1 MGEFNGVVGGVSNIV
16 AVEFNP
22 WWEGIE
28 GTVQVQHVDGET
40 LSPRQAYER
49 VLNWQV
55 LERPIF
61 VDTAIDDE
69 PQNLVV
75 VPNKLALIRDDLRT
89 VMGVHSDSYGKVQN
103 EMLCEFMEA
112 LKIVGSDVEII
123 SAGEL
128 FGGPVVWMLA
138 KLGEDKHFLGR
149 DERIAR
155 YFAVCSSHDGS
166 LAFGCKPTDTRI
178 ECMNTF
184 NAAVSGGDGWDIKLR
199 HTSGVDDQLKVAKRT
214 LDGLYAHSE
223 ELDREIEELLS
234 TPFAASD
241 YRDII
246 VADINPE
253 PEPLKGE
260 TKVSPTRLTNWEK
273 RRDALLGAYERPDQG
288 NITGT
293 AWGAVMG
300 VNSYEN
306 WMQQVKRGTRAQ
318 NQAVKALRGHYPLT
332 QRARTLVSG

>member
-1 MGEFNGVVGGVSNIV
+1 MGEHNGVVGGVSNIV
-16 AVEFNP
+16 AVNFKP

-28 GTVQVQHVDGET
+28 GTVQVQHVNGET
-40 LSPRQAYER
+40 LSPREAFER

-55 LERPIF
+55 LERDVY
-61 VDTAIDDE
+61 VDIGVNAEGTTF
-69 PQNLVV
+69 QK
-75 VPNKLALIRDDLRT
+75 VPNKLALIRDDTLA
-89 VMGVHSDSYGKVQN
+89 VLGIHSDSYGKVQN

-184 NAAVSGGDGWDIKLR
+184 AAATSSGGWDIRLR
-199 HTSGVDDQLKVAKRT
+199 HTSNVDDHLAVAKRT
-214 LDGLYAHSE
+214 LDGLYAHSAD
-223 ELDREIEELLS
+223 LDREIEELLN
-234 TPFAASD
+234 TPFTAAQ
-241 YRDII
+241 YREVV

-260 TKVSPTRLTNWEK
+260 TKVSPIRLGNWEK
-273 RRDALLGAYERPDQG
+273 RRDGLLNAYNREDQA
-288 NITGT
+288 NIVGS

-300 VNSYEN
+300 VNSWEN
-306 WMQQVKRGTRAQ
+306 WEQKVKKGTRPQA
-318 NQAVKALRGHYPLT
+318 QAVKALRGHYPLT
-332 QRARTLVSG
+332 ARARQLVQS

>member
-1 MGEFNGVVGGVSNIV
+1 MGEYNGVVGGVSNIV
-16 AVEFNP
+16 AVDFKP
-22 WWEGIE
+22 WWEGIQ
-28 GTVQVQHVDGET
+28 GTVTVDHATGH
-40 LSPRQAYER
+40 LSPREAYER

-61 VDTAIDDE
+61 VDIGINDE
-69 PQNLVV
+69 GQTLFT
-75 VPNKLALIRDDLRT
+75 VPGKKALIRDDTRSVL
-89 VMGVHSDSYGKVQN
+89 GVHSSEYGPVQN
-103 EMLCEFMEA
+103 ETLCEFMEA
-112 LKIVGSDVEII
+112 LKIVGDDVQIV

-138 KLGEDKHFLGR
+138 KLGEDKHFLGG

-155 YFAVCSSHDGS
+155 YFAVSSSHDGS

-184 NAAVSGGDGWDIKLR
+184 SAHLGGGWDIKLR
-199 HTSGVDDQLKVAKRT
+199 HTSNVQDHLVVAKKT

-234 TPFAASD
+234 TPFSPAEFKS
-241 YRDII
+241 
-246 VADINPE
+246 VVMADINPE

-260 TKVSPTRLTNWEK
+260 TKVSPLRLTNWET
-273 RRDALLGAYERPDQG
+273 RRDALLKSYNRADQQ
-288 NITGT
+288 NIIGT

-306 WMQQVKRGTRAQ
+306 WEQRIKVHSRATT
-318 NQAVKALRGHYPLT
+318 QAVKALRGNYPLT
-332 QRARTLVSG
+332 QRTRELVTA